1 MARLEDHSEVELKL
15 TVVGDDPDGLLDAV
29 ATLDRLGDYELGR
42 LDRRRLRDVYWDTPK
57 RQLRH
62 HGLTLRLR
70 RQDDQ
75 VLFTAKG
82 GTSSKDG
89 VFRRYELERPATFDN
104 WHVVRTALAA
114 GGVDLDGFAARDGN
128 PAEWM
133 ASCGLIVTQDR
144 TTDRRTREVCR
155 DGTAV
160 AELALDR
167 TTFRFRT
174 MVVEYREIEV
184 EQLGDELIDLV
195 ALGGVLA
202 ASFPGRLEPST
213 MGKYK
218 RGLTIEQHLRA
229 AKLL

>member
-29 ATLDRLGDYELGR
+29 ATLDRLGDFELGPI
-42 LDRRRLRDVYWDTPK
+42 RRHRLRDVYWDTPQ
-57 RQLRH
+57 RRLRK

-70 RQDDQ
+70 RMDDQ

-82 GTSSKDG
+82 GTSAKDG
-89 VFRRYELERPATFDN
+89 LFRRYELERPATFEN

-114 GGVDLDGFAARDGN
+114 GGVKLDGFAARDAT

-133 ASCGLIVTQDR
+133 ACSGLIITQDR
-144 TTDRRTREVCR
+144 TTDRRTRDVL
-155 DGTAV
+155 DGASV
-160 AELALDR
+160 IGELALDR

-174 MVVEYREIEV
+174 LVVEYREIEV
-184 EQLGDELIDLV
+184 EELGEGGIDL
-195 ALGGVLA
+195 AGLGARLA
-202 ASFPGRLEPST
+202 ESFPGRLEPST

-218 RGLTIEQHLRA
+218 RGLTIEQQLRA